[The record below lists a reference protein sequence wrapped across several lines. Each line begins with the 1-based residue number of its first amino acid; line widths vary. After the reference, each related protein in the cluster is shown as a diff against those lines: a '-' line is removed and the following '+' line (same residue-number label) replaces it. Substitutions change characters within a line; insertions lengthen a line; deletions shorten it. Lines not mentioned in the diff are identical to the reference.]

1 MKIWITKPAGAD
13 TVLRQRLHARWASVA
28 PNAPAE
34 LSFIEAPPFTTHG
47 ELLTHIWDRIL
58 SDDDP
63 HHVISELDFV
73 PYDTFTETIS
83 NLLSL
88 HALVLV
94 PSLTRSPEGTLVEHV
109 GRAGAW
115 LIGINKS

>member
-83 NLLSL
+83 N
-88 HALVLV
+88 
-94 PSLTRSPEGTLVEHV
+94 TPEGDPQMTFDYKLRPGLATSTNALRLMELV
-109 GRAGAW
+109 G
-115 LIGINKS
+115 L